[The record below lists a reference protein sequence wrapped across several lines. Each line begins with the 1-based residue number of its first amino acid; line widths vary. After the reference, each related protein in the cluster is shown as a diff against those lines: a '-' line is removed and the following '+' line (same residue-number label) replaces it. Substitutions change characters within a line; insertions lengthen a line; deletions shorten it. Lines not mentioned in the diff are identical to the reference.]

1 MSEKD
6 DAHAQQEHR
15 GGDPWAPPE
24 RRVPFDKPG
33 TPPVPPPAGPVPG
46 PSVSG
51 QAALGP
57 AVPGPSAP
65 GLSVDGPAAGL
76 PAAPPAPGPAAGLS
90 VAPPAPPAAPAA
102 PEPGAVPPVPPVPLA
117 PTGPGTPGAY
127 PPGPYGY
134 PQAGLPPQPGAPYGM
149 PGAAGP
155 YAQNPYGQ
163 TAYGTGHYGWGAPG
177 YGQGWPHAGRVPN
190 NGLGVASLVLGVIG
204 VLMCWTIVF
213 GVVIGVMAIVFGAI
227 GRTRA
232 NTGEATNGGQALVGL
247 ILGGVA
253 LLLTA
258 VMLVVFIT
266 LGVRESTG
274 PAGDDNPDD
283 ATYGA
288 YMAVPPGPGPLVPA
302 ASR

>member
-1 MSEKD
+1 MPEKD
-6 DAHAQQEHR
+6 DAQAQREHR
-15 GGDPWAPPE
+15 EGDPWAPPE
-24 RRVPFDKPG
+24 RRVPLDKPG

-46 PSVSG
+46 E
-51 QAALGP
+51 AA
-57 AVPGPSAP
+57 PGPS
-65 GLSVDGPAAGL
+65 VDRPAAE
-76 PAAPPAPGPAAGLS
+76 PS
-90 VAPPAPPAAPAA
+90 VAPVASPMPPMAPAA
-102 PEPGAVPPVPPVPLA
+102 PESGAMPSAPLASPEAGVPPVPLA

-134 PQAGLPPQPGAPYGM
+134 PRGGVPPQPGAPYGV

-155 YAQNPYGQ
+155 YVQGPYGQ

-190 NGLGVASLVLGVIG
+190 NGLGVASLVLGILG
-204 VLMCWTIVF
+204 VLTCWTIVF

-227 GRTRA
+227 GRAKA
-232 NTGEATNGGQALVGL
+232 NTGEANNGGQALAGL

-258 VMLVVFIT
+258 AMLVVFIT
-266 LGVRESTG
+266 LGVRGGTD

-288 YMAVPPGPGPLVPA
+288 YMATPPGPAGPLVPA

>member
-15 GGDPWAPPE
+15 DGDPWAPPE
-24 RRVPFDKPG
+24 RRVPLDKPG
-33 TPPVPPPAGPVPG
+33 TAPVPPPAGPVPG
-46 PSVSG
+46 PSASSES
-51 QAALGP
+51 A
-57 AVPGPSAP
+57 PGPSAP

-76 PAAPPAPGPAAGLS
+76 PAAPPAPGPAAGLPVEPS
-90 VAPPAPPAAPAA
+90 APPAAPSAPVA
-102 PEPGAVPPVPPVPLA
+102 PEPGAVPPVPLA

-134 PQAGLPPQPGAPYGM
+134 AQAGLPPQPGAPYGV

-155 YAQNPYGQ
+155 YAQGPYAQGPYGQ

-177 YGQGWPHAGRVPN
+177 YGQGWPHAARVPN

-227 GRTRA
+227 GRTKA

-258 VMLVVFIT
+258 VMLVVFIAV
-266 LGVRESTG
+266 GVRESTG

-288 YMAVPPGPGPLVPA
+288 YMAVPPGPGPLLPA

>member
-6 DAHAQQEHR
+6 DAYAQQEHR
-15 GGDPWAPPE
+15 DDDPWAPPE
-24 RRVPFDKPG
+24 RRVPLDKPG
-33 TPPVPPPAGPVPG
+33 APPVPPAPPVP
-46 PSVSG
+46 
-51 QAALGP
+51 
-57 AVPGPSAP
+57 
-65 GLSVDGPAAGL
+65 GPAAGL
-76 PAAPPAPGPAAGLS
+76 PE
-90 VAPPAPPAAPAA
+90 APPAAPDVPVA
-102 PEPGAVPPVPPVPLA
+102 PEPGAVPPVPLA

-134 PQAGLPPQPGAPYGM
+134 AQPGIPPQPGAPYGV

-155 YAQNPYGQ
+155 YAQSPYGQ

-227 GRTRA
+227 GRTKA
-232 NTGEATNGGQALVGL
+232 NTGEATNGGQALTGL

-266 LGVRESTG
+266 VGVRGSTG

-288 YMAVPPGPGPLVPA
+288 YMPTPPGPGSSAGPLVPA